1 MEFSQCR
8 GLIEFPLKSE
18 EPSLITPS
26 SAYGSAA
33 RDCGSSSSKSGRN
46 TMKRLTVLTLALI
59 VVLTAPG
66 PTAQA
71 SQVRIIQQ
79 VNAAGSACPRLPSP
93 IGNIVNV
100 SSVAQLENAVNHV
113 TAGTTILVADGV
125 YQLNGV
131 YLRIA
136 MPDVTLR
143 SASGNRETVI
153 LDGNYQTT
161 EIIQVV
167 A

>member
-1 MEFSQCR
+1 
-8 GLIEFPLKSE
+8 
-18 EPSLITPS
+18 
-26 SAYGSAA
+26 
-33 RDCGSSSSKSGRN
+33 
-46 TMKRLTVLTLALI
+46 MKRLTVLTLALI